1 MATPSDL
8 AAGSGPLPAR
18 AGDTSTDPVKTLM
31 KTDLPLP
38 GILQAKPPVPRSG
51 YHESRFAMLLFAAA
65 QASTRLSRRFV
76 DLINGTRVR
85 GRSGRKN
92 PEATLCDVDQRAFEL
107 EMHKLEALH
116 LGGLPH

>member
-1 MATPSDL
+1 
-8 AAGSGPLPAR
+8 
-18 AGDTSTDPVKTLM
+18 M

-38 GILQAKPPVPRSG
+38 SILQAKSPVARSG
-51 YHESRFAMLLFAAA
+51 YQESRFAMLLFAAT

-76 DLINGTRVR
+76 DLINRTR
-85 GRSGRKN
+85 GGSCPGRKA
-92 PEATLCDVDQRAFEL
+92 PEAPFCNVDQRALEL